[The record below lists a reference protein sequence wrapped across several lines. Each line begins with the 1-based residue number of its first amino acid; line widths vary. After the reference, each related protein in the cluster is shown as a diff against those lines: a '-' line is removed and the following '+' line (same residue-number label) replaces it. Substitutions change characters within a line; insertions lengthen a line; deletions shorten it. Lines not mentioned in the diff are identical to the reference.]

1 VFIEPYK
8 VRLTVSGEFPGEFE
22 QMLMLIIMQ
31 LGDEAYGARIR
42 EQLAEDVGREP
53 SEGALYTTL
62 KRLESKGY
70 VSAQLESAGEER
82 GGRPRRYY
90 RPTRAGLAT
99 LRRSREALLRLW
111 GPVEAQL
118 DEA

>member
-1 VFIEPYK
+1 
-8 VRLTVSGEFPGEFE
+8 
-22 QMLMLIIMQ
+22 MLMLTIMQ
-31 LGDEAYGARIR
+31 LGDDAYGARVR
-42 EQLAEDVGREP
+42 EQLAQEVGREP

-70 VSAQLESAGEER
+70 VTAHLETAGEER

-90 RPTRAGLAT
+90 RPTDTGLAT
-99 LRRSREALLRLW
+99 LRRSRTALLRLW
-111 GPVEAQL
+111 SPIEAEL